1 MPEIGRWNGHR
12 FEVTPSVIRGFTGLQ
27 VKGSSETEDKTK
39 SKQKYVARK
48 NGKPAE
54 VSLTINLNAMLGCN
68 VRAEAMAFI
77 ADAEAG
83 KKDYFYVGNAKLL
96 TCKLMLVDA
105 SVKEIDIAAGSVWRK
120 ADVALTMKQC
130 SKFGAITTGSSGSGK
145 KKKSKKKSVRRS
157 SRKTTRKYGTG
168 KKKATHSSRSSGIDA
183 ITGAAPIANKQ
194 TVKSVNAGI
203 RKATSIAKKN
213 RLNAQKKS
221 GVKAI
226 Q

>member
-1 MPEIGRWNGHR
+1 MAEIGRWNGHR

-27 VKGSSETEDKTK
+27 IKGSSETEDKTK
-39 SKQKYVARK
+39 SKQKYVTRK

-77 ADAEAG
+77 DDAEAG

-96 TCKLMLVDA
+96 TCQLMLVDA
-105 SVKEIDIAAGSVWRK
+105 SIKEIDIAAGSVWRK

-130 SKFGAITTGSSGSGK
+130 SKFGATSGGDGSG

-157 SRKTTRKYGTG
+157 SKKTARKYGTG
-168 KKKATHSSRSSGIDA
+168 KKNATSEVDA
-183 ITGAAPIANKQ
+183 ISGAAPVATKQ
-194 TVKSVNAGI
+194 TIKSTNAGI

-213 RLNAQKKS
+213 RLNSQKKT
-221 GVKAI
+221 GAKAI
-226 Q
+226 Y